1 MSKKQ
6 YIIKRTAQTFLLL
19 FLILTFLFIF
29 FRLMPGNVTALM
41 TNAGASPE
49 AIAAVEE
56 KWGLNDPIHVQYLN
70 FMQNLLQGDMGTSLQ
85 YKEPVVGFVKQ
96 RIFNTFI
103 LVAPGITLAYI
114 VGTFIG
120 TLMGSNRG
128 SRLEKYG
135 IIPLILSGSF
145 PSFFIAIGLMI
156 VFAST
161 LGIFP
166 TSGMLSPGF
175 GNEMSTWWRP
185 YFSGNFALHY
195 VLPVSAVVLR
205 YLFNPALIMRTSV
218 VQVMGE
224 DFTEYHRLTGL
235 PKIKR
240 LRHIAKHSFLPVL
253 TLYPVSMTRALGGLV
268 LIETVFNWPGI
279 GFTLVEAV
287 LARDFPV
294 VQFCFFVV
302 AVWVVLANYVVD
314 IIYGLVDPR
323 ISVAE

>member
-1 MSKKQ
+1 MNKKQ
-6 YIIKRTAQTFLLL
+6 YIIKRTAQTVLLL
-19 FLILTFLFIF
+19 FFILTFLFIF
-29 FRLMPGNVTALM
+29 FRLMPGDMTARM

-56 KWGLNDPIHVQYLN
+56 RWGLNEPIHVQYLN
-70 FMQNLLQGDMGTSLQ
+70 FMQNLIQGDMGTSLV
-85 YKEPVVGFVKQ
+85 YKEPVLGFVKQ

-156 VFAST
+156 VFAVW

-175 GNEMSTWWRP
+175 GNDMSTWWQP
-185 YFSGNFALHY
+185 YLSGNFALHY

-235 PKIKR
+235 PKVKR

>member
-19 FLILTFLFIF
+19 FFILTFLFIF

-85 YKEPVVGFVKQ
+85 YSEPVVGFVKQ

-114 VGTFIG
+114 IGTFIG

-156 VFAST
+156 VFSVW

-175 GNEMSTWWRP
+175 GNEMSTWWRQ
-185 YFSGNFALHY
+185 YFTGNFALHY

>member
-156 VFAST
+156 VFASW

>member
-19 FLILTFLFIF
+19 FFILTFLFVF
-29 FRLMPGNVTALM
+29 FRLMPGDVTALM

-85 YKEPVVGFVKQ
+85 YKEPVFGFVRQ

-156 VFAST
+156 VFSVW

-175 GNEMSTWWRP
+175 GNEMSTWWRQ
-185 YFSGNFALHY
+185 YFTGNFAMHY
-195 VLPVSAVVLR
+195 ALPVSAVVLR

-235 PKIKR
+235 PKINR

-323 ISVAE
+323 ISVAD

>member
-1 MSKKQ
+1 
-6 YIIKRTAQTFLLL
+6 
-19 FLILTFLFIF
+19 
-29 FRLMPGNVTALM
+29 
-41 TNAGASPE
+41 
-49 AIAAVEE
+49 
-56 KWGLNDPIHVQYLN
+56 
-70 FMQNLLQGDMGTSLQ
+70 
-85 YKEPVVGFVKQ
+85 
-96 RIFNTFI
+96 
-103 LVAPGITLAYI
+103 
-114 VGTFIG
+114 
-120 TLMGSNRG
+120 
-128 SRLEKYG
+128 
-135 IIPLILSGSF
+135 
-145 PSFFIAIGLMI
+145 MI
-156 VFAST
+156 VFSVW

-175 GNEMSTWWRP
+175 GNEISTWWGQ
-185 YFSGNFALHY
+185 YFTGNFALHY